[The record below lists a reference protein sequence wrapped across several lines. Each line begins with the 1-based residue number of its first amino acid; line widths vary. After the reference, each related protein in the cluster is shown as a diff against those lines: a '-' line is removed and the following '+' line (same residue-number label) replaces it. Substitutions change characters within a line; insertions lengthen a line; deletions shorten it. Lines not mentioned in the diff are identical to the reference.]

1 MQILSFIGI
10 LLAVAA
16 FMYLGYK
23 GYNIIFLGLAASI
36 VVMVFGRL
44 PIIET
49 LTETYM
55 GGFVGYAK
63 KQYLMFLL
71 GAVFARL
78 MSNSGAAAKIGLT
91 LSGVFRKAK
100 TRKMQRVLAILS
112 LPAMNMIFTYGGV
125 SSMLAVFI
133 MVPIAKN
140 MFEELDIPW
149 KLYGFASF
157 GVATVTSGF
166 LPGSPQATNV
176 TPIAYLGTDAMAGAT
191 LGIICSI
198 LAIVMAIAFC
208 FFEVNRFEKSEE
220 GFLPSGEMI
229 NKEIIKLP
237 EAPDF
242 NVFLALVPPVVLLV
256 VLNVLKQ
263 NVVTALAAGC
273 LMVVILFWKHLDIK
287 TSLAQGVP
295 NGVITVTAICAA
307 VGFGSTVAAT
317 PGYQF
322 VLDMLD
328 RVPGSPAYQIWVA
341 VNMCSFVCG
350 SSQSGVGV
358 ALQTMGE
365 RFMASGIP
373 APAIHRLCSISACG
387 LDTMPH
393 SIGVINSCAQC
404 KLTHQQIYYYFFVL
418 TVIIPFICGLFCA
431 TLITLGIGV

>member
-1 MQILSFIGI
+1 
-10 LLAVAA
+10 
-16 FMYLGYK
+16 
-23 GYNIIFLGLAASI
+23 
-36 VVMVFGRL
+36 
-44 PIIET
+44 
-49 LTETYM
+49 
-55 GGFVGYAK
+55 
-63 KQYLMFLL
+63 
-71 GAVFARL
+71 
-78 MSNSGAAAKIGLT
+78 
-91 LSGVFRKAK
+91 
-100 TRKMQRVLAILS
+100 
-112 LPAMNMIFTYGGV
+112 
-125 SSMLAVFI
+125 MLAVFI

-176 TPIAYLGTDAMAGAT
+176 TPMPYLGTDAMAGAT
-191 LGIICSI
+191 LGVICSI
-198 LAIVMAIAFC
+198 VAIILAVIFC
-208 FFEVNRFEKSEE
+208 FYEVNRFEKTSE
-220 GFLPSGEMI
+220 GFLPTGAAI

-237 EAPDF
+237 EMPDY
-242 NVFLALVPPVVLLV
+242 NVILCLIPPVVLLF

-263 NVVTALAAGC
+263 NVVVALAAGC
-273 LMVVILFWKHLDIK
+273 AMVIILFWKHLNLK
-287 TSLAQGVP
+287 EALAQGVP

-322 VLDMLD
+322 VLSLLD
-328 RVPGSPAYQIWVA
+328 KVPGAPAYQIWVA

-365 RFMASGIP
+365 RFMATGIP

-404 KLTHQQIYYYFFVL
+404 KLTHHEIYYYFFVL
-418 TVIIPFICGLFCA
+418 TVIIPLISGFLCA
-431 TLITLGIGV
+431 TLISLGIGV